1 MSCPARTEKNNRDCL
16 KVTRHHFS
24 WGQVPGQQEVG
35 IRLYRHIAST
45 KFPDERVF
53 QFGDTGPQSFC
64 GFRHIHCLARVM
76 PGGCVKYR
84 MHGTHCHQCHARE
97 DEHQSIL
104 SPLVNAFPSPVS
116 TSRIKSRSTPVSTCH
131 QRSYQCKYRCN
142 LRTSNATL
150 AAELIP
156 KPGAVRIVSCGSCWS
171 SSCLQRYGRAFRKD
185 RQP

>member
-1 MSCPARTEKNNRDCL
+1 MPHHNVVPRSNGEKQPRLPESNKTSFFIGATRGWNQVVPTYSL
-16 KVTRHHFS
+16 K
-24 WGQVPGQQEVG
+24 
-35 IRLYRHIAST
+35 
-45 KFPDERVF
+45 KFPEEGFF
-53 QFGDTGPQSFC
+53 QFGDAGPLSFC

-156 KPGAVRIVSCGSCWS
+156 KPGAVRIVS
-171 SSCLQRYGRAFRKD
+171 
-185 RQP
+185 